1 MVLIPF
7 SNIISR
13 ADAEPLIPDEVVQEV
28 VKAATAESA
37 ALSLFRQVSMG
48 SKLSSVPVLSALA
61 EAYFVNGDTGL
72 KQTTEMAWSG
82 VVLTAEEIAAFV
94 PVPDAVIDDADFD
107 LWGEVQS
114 GLAEAVGVALDAAV
128 FSGTNK
134 PASWPEAIVPAAI
147 AAGNTNV
154 ADSTPA
160 QGGMA
165 NDIAETF
172 DDVEDDG
179 YDVSAI
185 VATRAVRGALRKARG
200 TDGQKL
206 VDVQSGAGLDA
217 PITYVANGVLP
228 AGPPATLAVVGDF
241 TMAVL
246 GIRQDMTYK
255 LLDQAVITDD
265 TGKVIYNLPQQ
276 DMSALRVVFRAEFA
290 VANPVTRPVAGAGTP
305 YPFGVLTAAA

>member
-1 MVLIPF
+1 
-7 SNIISR
+7 
-13 ADAEPLIPDEVVQEV
+13 
-28 VKAATAESA
+28 
-37 ALSLFRQVSMG
+37 
-48 SKLSSVPVLSALA
+48 
-61 EAYFVNGDTGL
+61 
-72 KQTTEMAWSG
+72 MAWSG

-107 LWGEVQS
+107 LWGDVQS

-165 NDIAETF
+165 NDIVETF

-228 AGPPATLAVVGDF
+228 AGPPA
-241 TMAVL
+241 
-246 GIRQDMTYK
+246 RSRS
-255 LLDQAVITDD
+255 
-265 TGKVIYNLPQQ
+265 
-276 DMSALRVVFRAEFA
+276 SATSRWRCSASA
-290 VANPVTRPVAGAGTP
+290 RT
-305 YPFGVLTAAA
+305 